1 MSIDFISSFPL
12 IQAGKNVYILPG
24 IPEYL
29 RRGARH
35 LENLCRNANRTYHSV
50 AVYLLSDEVKL
61 APVLNEVVRTHAHHV
76 SFGSYPVLGN
86 NYYCTRLTME
96 ANDPARLAVAHE
108 QLKERLPAESI
119 VADYEPDAIARA
131 DQIIDQIL
139 QGENSELKQTITSAH
154 QVFSL
159 LIIWHTATTTTST
172 RFHVQ

>member
-1 MSIDFISSFPL
+1 
-12 IQAGKNVYILPG
+12 
-24 IPEYL
+24 
-29 RRGARH
+29 
-35 LENLCRNANRTYHSV
+35 
-50 AVYLLSDEVKL
+50 
-61 APVLNEVVRTHAHHV
+61 
-76 SFGSYPVLGN
+76 
-86 NYYCTRLTME
+86 ME
-96 ANDPARLAVAHE
+96 ANDTARLAVAHE